1 MHWVIHSPVLI
12 ALWFVAA
19 GFVTYWFRGRRRRG
33 LEALEGY
40 EGSKPSK
47 DEADEIRTRLIA
59 DGFITGGALIALFV
73 LLAWLESLFS

>member
-1 MHWVIHSPVLI
+1 M
-12 ALWFVAA
+12 
-19 GFVTYWFRGRRRRG
+19 TYWFRGRRRHG

-47 DEADEIRTRLIA
+47 DEADEVRMRLIA
-59 DGFITGGALIALFV
+59 DGVIAGGALIALFV